1 MTRFPY
7 KSGDAKAICDRC
19 GFQFYLSELSET
31 WDGFMVDAACFEE
44 RHPQDFIRGVPERI
58 AIVNPRPPAT
68 DVFVEPG
75 DTTPD
80 DL

>member
-7 KSGDAKAICDRC
+7 KPGDALAICDRC
-19 GFQFYLSELSET
+19 GFQFYLSELQEEWSGAKVCPA
-31 WDGFMVDAACFEE
+31 DFEE
-44 RHPQDFIRGVPERI
+44 RHPQEFARGVPERI
-58 AIVNPRPPAT
+58 YIQGARPPAE

-75 DTTPD
+75 DITAD